1 MRKEELKIEYS
12 TYTPRRISFACI
24 VLCAILFAV
33 LGVLPK
39 ISPSVTQV
47 FRPIFIFFGFFA
59 VVKGFYPL
67 RSVKWQ
73 IVIIVYFTI
82 ILFSNPITGT
92 AVTTYIS
99 MALFGAFYI
108 IAVSIPWNKKEIALI
123 FFVVVLACDIQ
134 ALLVLYSNPHLLTA
148 GGNQHISFLGVELNR
163 NPVAFAIT
171 PGVLSSLLM
180 FMYGKGS
187 RLRTV
192 FSGGSF
198 LLCAFLV
205 FALGCRSA
213 FLSAVAGT
221 ILIMWQKTREGINAK
236 DRFRRR
242 VMLLVLV
249 IIVFFAAFNLAAGNY
264 SERLFDLEDDS
275 GRQAIWDEAW
285 KLIDAK
291 PLFGGG
297 FDYWESTGHQMGTHN
312 TFLTFMV
319 SGGWTA
325 GILLGILYF
334 ALITEVLK
342 GKNLMTLAFLVEA
355 LAHTWTEPGMDYY
368 AYIPMIMSLVLVRY
382 LKKHDHNITSIFG

>member
-1 MRKEELKIEYS
+1 MQKEELKIEYS

-92 AVTTYIS
+92 AVTAYIS
-99 MALFGAFYI
+99 MVLFGVFYI

-123 FFVVVLACDIQ
+123 FFVIVLACDIQ

-291 PLFGGG
+291 PIFGGG
-297 FDYWESTGHQMGTHN
+297 FDYWHESDVDMGTHN
-312 TFLTFMV
+312 SIITVMLY
-319 SGGWTA
+319 SGYVGA
-325 GILLGILYF
+325 AILIVFIF
-334 ALITEVLK
+334 AVFVECIKV
-342 GKNLMTLAFLVEA
+342 NNFVPIAFLAEMVM
-355 LAHTWTEPGMDYY
+355 HTYTESSMDYY
-368 AYIPMIMSLVLVRY
+368 AYIPLIMAMIVQRF
-382 LKKHDHNITSIFG
+382 LKYHSNDLNELFN